1 MAKRKLIL
9 VDYLTGG
16 HHATY
21 ITEIVKVLDESKED
35 FHVLYPKLTE
45 LDKSFSNHYTKY
57 RSFWMNLF
65 KNSPRF
71 KTVAIWFDLIWN
83 LYKIGGRSKNNVV
96 FITWVDT
103 LRLHGDH
110 PLVLNSFIKLVK
122 VFGPHNWI
130 GLYFHPTHLRKS
142 SQGETE
148 SMATDSIFKMN
159 SCKAIAVLD
168 KGVGEKLHKLI
179 SKPII
184 IFPDITNTL
193 HNDATSKLGLEILE
207 KAKGRRVISIL
218 GMQSRRKGV
227 LSLIEIAKDCVNENV
242 FFLFGGP
249 LDEPTYSERELSSL
263 LQFIASKPKNCFFWL
278 QHLKDGPEFNDLIK
292 LSSLIYAVYL
302 SFPHSSNLLVKAA
315 FFGKPVLVSNEYY
328 MGELVDKYQL
338 GDTVNPNNLLEIKE
352 KIINYNYLC
361 INDKLQRKFF
371 KLNAKEKLKET
382 FQGILKM
389 K

>member
-1 MAKRKLIL
+1 MSNKRIIII
-9 VDYLTGG
+9 DFLTGG
-16 HHATY
+16 HHPTY
-21 ITEIVKVLDESKED
+21 INEIVKVFDESKED
-35 FHVLYPKLTE
+35 FHVLYPKLPE

-83 LYKIGGRSKNNVV
+83 LHKIGGRSKNNVV
-96 FITWVDT
+96 FIAWVDT

-130 GLYFHPTHLRKS
+130 GLYFHPTHLRNS

-168 KGVGEKLHKLI
+168 EGVGEKLHKLI

-184 IFPDITNTL
+184 TFPDITNTL

-249 LDEPTYSERELSSL
+249 LDEPTYSEKELSSL
-263 LQFIASKPKNCFFWL
+263 LQFIASKPKNCFFCL

-292 LSSLIYAVYL
+292 LSDLVYAVYL
-302 SFPHSSNLLVKAA
+302 NFPHSSNLLVKAA
-315 FFGKPVLVSNEYY
+315 FFAKPVLVSDEYY
-328 MGELVDKYQL
+328 MGEQVEKYQL
-338 GDTVNPNNLLEIKE
+338 GATVNPDNLNEIKE
-352 KIINYNYLC
+352 NIINNNYLC
-361 INDKLQRKFF
+361 ANHESQKKFF
-371 KLNAKEKLKET
+371 YLNSKEKLKET
-382 FQGILKM
+382 FQNILKI